1 MDIVEE
7 AKQFAIEKHG
17 DQKYGGDRPY
27 KYHLEEVAGAT
38 YLFCKDP
45 LCAAVAW
52 LHDVLEDTDTKYIEI
67 ENKFG
72 PTIAKAVLALTD
84 KDGKNRATRQLNT
97 YYIIRD
103 NPIALKVKLCDRLC
117 NMQESVGVEDKAGMY
132 KKEYLWFK
140 FALYRPGQHTGL
152 WNNLDAAWEELKK

>member
-1 MDIVEE
+1 MDLVEE

-27 KYHLEEVAGAT
+27 SYHLQQVVGAT
-38 YLFCKDP
+38 YIFANDQ
-45 LCAAVAW
+45 LCATVAW
-52 LHDVLEDTDTKYIEI
+52 LHDVLEDTDTKYSEI
-67 ENKFG
+67 EKKFG
-72 PTIAKAVLALTD
+72 RTIAQAVLALTD

-103 NPIALKVKLCDRLC
+103 NPIALLVKLCDRFA
-117 NMQESVGVEDKAGMY
+117 NMEESIGVQDKAGMY

-140 FALYRPGQHTGL
+140 FALYKPGQHDGL
-152 WNNLDAAWEELKK
+152 WRALDNSWEKLKK